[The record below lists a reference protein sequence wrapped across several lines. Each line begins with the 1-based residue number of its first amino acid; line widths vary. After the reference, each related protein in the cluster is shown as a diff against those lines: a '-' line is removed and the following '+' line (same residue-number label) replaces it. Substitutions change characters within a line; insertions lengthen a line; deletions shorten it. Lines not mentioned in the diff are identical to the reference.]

1 MHNKTQEKLMEAQFD
16 LFTTKNSRQ
25 RKNAIEKV
33 EALERELEA
42 NLTELHKAQDALRKA
57 LDVKRELLVDAAQ
70 SEKDSN
76 IWSESE

>member
-1 MHNKTQEKLMEAQFD
+1 MEAQFD
-16 LFTTKNSRQ
+16 LFTIKNSRQ

-42 NLTELHKAQDALRKA
+42 NLTELRKAQDALRKA

-76 IWSESE
+76 ISSEIE

>member
-1 MHNKTQEKLMEAQFD
+1 MEAQFD

-42 NLTELHKAQDALRKA
+42 NLTELRKAQDALRKA

-76 IWSESE
+76 ISSESE

>member
-1 MHNKTQEKLMEAQFD
+1 MEARFD
-16 LFTTKNSRQ
+16 LFTTKNSSQ

-42 NLTELHKAQDALRKA
+42 NLTELRKAQDALRKA
-57 LDVKRELLVDAAQ
+57 LDVKRKRLVDAAQ

-76 IWSESE
+76 ISSESE